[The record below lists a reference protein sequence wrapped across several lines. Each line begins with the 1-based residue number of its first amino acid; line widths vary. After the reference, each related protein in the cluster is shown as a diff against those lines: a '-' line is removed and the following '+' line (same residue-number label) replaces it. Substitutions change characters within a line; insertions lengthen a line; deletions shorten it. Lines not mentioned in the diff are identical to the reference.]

1 MSQHDGSQILSAIS
15 TARNLK
21 RRRKERK
28 MSRFDVSAR
37 SGISPSFYSELEMG
51 RKAASGD
58 TLRRVT
64 KALDMSLDELQSDHY
79 DAALEALLDF
89 QDREIAIK
97 EGIELLDN
105 APHLAKA
112 IPRLLTNIARVSDR
126 GRKKEVIYPILL
138 RDFQEEHCNH
148 FPQLER
154 EAQAFLA
161 EHPPRGISPDRHDLQ
176 GILRYVYK
184 YTIKPEH
191 DFHEQQ
197 YQHLPILR
205 AMWLRQGKQQYLLLN
220 RHLLESQKTFEL
232 AREIAY
238 NLPFLRS
245 KDTLAHRLPTSPR
258 IEIQSYTQILNEF
271 KASYFAGA
279 VLMPQAP
286 LEADLEAFFQCP
298 TFDPERLW
306 AMLTKYHVTPE
317 MLLHRMTEILPGK
330 RFGIKRLHFLRF
342 EHQRSTPQGEP
353 DWRVF
358 HLSKLLNL
366 SSLPFAY
373 GESSSEKY
381 CRRYNAIQVLRDMRR
396 DLDTGRV
403 TEATLYARPMIRA
416 QRARFIN
423 ESYRDHLYLCITMA
437 RPLELQPHIL
447 SSVTIGFVVDEH
459 LQDTVRF
466 WNDTAHIA
474 PLGEHVV
481 DVGHTCQ
488 RCPLSAEA
496 CTDRAAEAVIFR
508 EEARQQEMQRLLHE
522 TERALFATSEGAP
535 LAGS

>member
-1 MSQHDGSQILSAIS
+1 MAIRDGSHVLNAIS
-15 TARNLK
+15 IARNLK
-21 RRRKERK
+21 RRRKELK
-28 MSRFDVSAR
+28 LSRFDVSER

-51 RKAASGD
+51 RKAASGE

-64 KALDMSLDELQSDHY
+64 RALDMSLDDLQSDHY

-89 QDREIAIK
+89 QDRNIAIK

-112 IPRLLTNIARVSDR
+112 IPRLLTNVARVSDR
-126 GRKKEVIYPILL
+126 GSKKEVIYPILL
-138 RDFQEEHCNH
+138 RDFQEEHGNH
-148 FPQLER
+148 FPDLER
-154 EAQAFLA
+154 AAKAFLA

-176 GILRYVYK
+176 GILRYIYK
-184 YTIKPEH
+184 YTVKTEH

-197 YQHLPILR
+197 YQHLPIIR
-205 AMWLRQGKQQYLLLN
+205 AMWLRQGKQQHVLLN
-220 RHLLESQKTFEL
+220 RHLLEAQKAFEL

-238 NLPFLRS
+238 NLPFLRG
-245 KDTLAHRLPTSPR
+245 KDTLAHRVPTSPHVN
-258 IEIQSYTQILNEF
+258 IHSYPQILNEF

-279 VLMPQAP
+279 VLMPQEA
-286 LEADLEAFFQCP
+286 LEADLAAFFQQK
-298 TFDPERLW
+298 TFDRECLW
-306 AMLTKYHVTPE
+306 AMLTRYNVTPE
-317 MLLHRMTEILPGK
+317 MLLHRLTEILPGK

-342 EHQRSTPQGEP
+342 EHHRTPPEGAP

-366 SSLPFAY
+366 ASLPFPY

-381 CRRYNAIQVLRDMRR
+381 CRRYNAIQALRDMRQ

-403 TEATLYARPMIRA
+403 AAADLYARPMIRV
-416 QRARFIN
+416 QRARFVQ
-423 ESYRDHLYLCITMA
+423 ETYRDTTYLCITMA
-437 RPLELQPHIL
+437 RPLELQPNIL

-459 LQDTVRF
+459 CKDTVRF
-466 WNDTAHIA
+466 WDDTTHIA
-474 PLGEHVV
+474 PIGQDVV
-481 DVGHTCQ
+481 EVGHTCQ

-508 EEARQQEMQRLLHE
+508 AEARQQEMQRLMSE
-522 TERALFATSEGAP
+522 TARAV
-535 LAGS
+535 LA